1 MLEDDHVNPR
11 PRNRIAVAATL
22 VAIILVVGGAGLFWY
37 VNQPVPEEVSLEKA
51 VADIANTQPPST
63 DTTDVPA
70 GLDGVWTVDMSIG
83 DFSFEEATSSFLGFR
98 INEELVSVGATTAVG
113 RTPDVA
119 GSLTLD
125 GTSITETVVEGDLS
139 QIVTNASRR
148 NRAVWG
154 ALDTNSF
161 PIATFTLSSPI
172 DIGAVPAEGDGI
184 LVNAVG
190 DLEIKGVTH
199 RIEIPLEAQ
208 LVGDLIVVVGA
219 TDITFAD
226 WGVEMPTSSGVV
238 SVEDHGI
245 LELQLFF
252 RRA

>member
-1 MLEDDHVNPR
+1 MLEDDHVSPR

-22 VAIILVVGGAGLFWY
+22 VAIVIVVGGAGLFWY

-51 VADIANTQPPST
+51 VEDIANTQPPST

-70 GLDGVWTVDMSIG
+70 GLDGVWTVDTSIG
-83 DFSFEEATSSFLGFR
+83 EFSFGEATSSFLGFR

-113 RTPDVA
+113 RTPVVA
-119 GSLTLD
+119 GSLTLS
-125 GTSITETVVEGDLS
+125 GTSITETVIEGDLS

-172 DIGAVPAEGDGI
+172 DIGAAPVEGDEI
-184 LVNAVG
+184 LVSAVG

-208 LVGDLIVVVGA
+208 LVVVVGA

-252 RRA
+252 RRG